1 LPSGIG
7 CRFYFARN
15 NFAMMRRTHAMEIA
29 RYYQRLENIE
39 KRKKEAEEAK
49 KKKKNILRRIFNV

>member
-1 LPSGIG
+1 M
-7 CRFYFARN
+7 R
-15 NFAMMRRTHAMEIA
+15 MRRFHQFEIA

-49 KKKKNILRRIFNV
+49 KNKRNFLRRLFNV

>member
-1 LPSGIG
+1 
-7 CRFYFARN
+7 
-15 NFAMMRRTHAMEIA
+15 MRMKRLHAIELS

-39 KRKKEAEEAK
+39 KRKREAEEA